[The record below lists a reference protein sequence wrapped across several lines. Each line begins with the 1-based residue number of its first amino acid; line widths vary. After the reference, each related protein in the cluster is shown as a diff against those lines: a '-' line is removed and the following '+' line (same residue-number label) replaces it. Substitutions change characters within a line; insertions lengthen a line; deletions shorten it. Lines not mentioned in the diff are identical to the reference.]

1 MLSVICAECHI
12 WALYAEDITLNII
25 LVSVI
30 IRSVVAPARL
40 VLATALPLNI
50 RLRRKWQKVTQ
61 ILAYDCKNINYGRKK
76 IYDTGPGV
84 DV

>member
-1 MLSVICAECHI
+1 MLSAIYKPFMLSVVK
-12 WALYAEDITLNII
+12 LNVI
-25 LVSVI
+25 LLSVI
-30 IRSVVAPARL
+30 MRSVVAPARL

-50 RLRRKWQKVTQ
+50 RLGRKWQKVTQ
-61 ILAYDCKNINYGRKK
+61 ILAYDCKNINYDRKK

>member
-1 MLSVICAECHI
+1 MLSVTYKHFMLSVA
-12 WALYAEDITLNII
+12 TLNGI
-25 LVSVI
+25 LLSVI
-30 IRSVVAPARL
+30 MRSFVAPARL

-50 RLRRKWQKVTQ
+50 RLGWKRPESDE
-61 ILAYDCKNINYGRKK
+61 ILDYSCKNLNYDRKK